1 MIEWILPMEAVKHW
15 DDIFSRGAA
24 DAYSRVEMPRPD
36 DPVLRRALQHFGN
49 VRGRTLIDLG
59 CGRGSTSLFFASRG
73 ANVLS
78 VDLSAVAIRNL
89 ASYCE
94 HHQIPN
100 IRALHLSALEMR
112 SLGQVDFVFGSM
124 ILHHIEPFVQF
135 ANVLRGVLAR
145 DGKAFFWENNARS
158 RLMIWCRKHIVG
170 RLWIPKYGDQDEFP
184 LTLHEVAELQR
195 HFTVKVEY
203 PELVL
208 FRMISLYLLRGRCT
222 PPFEWADRIGYRFRW
237 LRPYSYKQYLCLS

>member
-1 MIEWILPMEAVKHW
+1 MQAVEYW
-15 DDIFSRGAA
+15 DSIFAQGAG
-24 DAYSRVEMPRPD
+24 DAYSRIEMPQPE
-36 DPVLRRALQHFGN
+36 DPVLRRALQHFGD
-49 VRGRTLIDLG
+49 VRGRTLVDVG
-59 CGRGSTSLFFASRG
+59 CGRGTTSLFFSSKG

-89 ASYCE
+89 RAYCT
-94 HHQIPN
+94 HHQIRN
-100 IRALHLSALEMR
+100 IRALQLSALDLR

-124 ILHHIEPFVQF
+124 ILHHIEPFAPF
-135 ANVLRGVLAR
+135 AAVLRAVLAR

-170 RLWIPKYGDQDEFP
+170 RLWVPKYGDPDEFP
-184 LTLHEVAELQR
+184 LTLQEVEELRQR
-195 HFTVKVEY
+195 FTVEVEY

-222 PPFEWADRIGYRFRW
+222 RPFAWADRIGYRLRW
-237 LRPYSYKQYLCLS
+237 LRPYSYQQYLCLS